1 MKPLSLPNAMLWASA
16 KACWNFVVS
25 FSKRMTIP
33 RGAPGEG
40 TLYQQNWGRLAY
52 FQAGARV
59 PAGQDDRAS
68 ISSSP
73 SPSAPLPDPNAPAP
87 RPASFLKVISA
98 VFWSFLGIRKKA
110 YGEQDQASIKLV
122 HVIIVGV
129 LGAACLVAILV
140 TLVRFITR

>member
-1 MKPLSLPNAMLWASA
+1 M
-16 KACWNFVVS
+16 
-25 FSKRMTIP
+25 
-33 RGAPGEG
+33 
-40 TLYQQNWGRLAY
+40 
-52 FQAGARV
+52 
-59 PAGQDDRAS
+59 
-68 ISSSP
+68 
-73 SPSAPLPDPNAPAP
+73 PDPNAPAP

-110 YGEQDQASIKLV
+110 YGEQDQASITLV